1 MPREDYEIGLI
12 GLGTMGRNL
21 LLNMSDHGFAVAGYN
36 RTRSKLDALISEAGD
51 REIRGAESIE
61 ELIGLLHRPRVIMIM
76 VAAGKP
82 VDSVIQQLSSRIEKD
97 DIIIDGGNSHFLDTN
112 RRFNELSGMGINYIG
127 MGVSGGESGARYGPS
142 LMPGGTLGAYERIR
156 PVYESIAAHVN
167 GDPCI
172 TYLGTGSAGHYVKMV
187 HNGIEYAIM
196 QLLAESYDLM
206 KEGFS
211 LTNDDLHEVFSQWNS
226 QELNSYLVEI
236 TAAIF
241 EQIDPLTG
249 GYLIDY
255 ILDTAKQKGTGKWTS
270 QDALELGVPTPSI
283 DVAVTM
289 RYMSARKDERLVASE
304 ILKERQ
310 NDFKGELKQA
320 IDELRNAVYISMI
333 ISYAQGLDLL
343 RAASE
348 EYGYELDLEGT
359 VKIWRGGCIIR
370 AAMLEN
376 FRSAFQERPDLSNLL
391 LDPGIAKIIGECED
405 DLRTTI
411 QRSAGLGITTPG
423 LMASYNYLKS
433 YSRKRLPANL
443 IQAQRDYFGAHRYQ
457 RIDSDETFHAN
468 WEDTKD

>member
-1 MPREDYEIGLI
+1 MPREEYEIGLI

-21 LLNMSDHGFAVAGYN
+21 LLNMSDHGFAVVGYN
-36 RTRSKLDALISEAGD
+36 RTKSKLDALISEAGD
-51 REIRGAESIE
+51 REIHGAESIE
-61 ELIGLLHRPRVIMIM
+61 QMIGLLRRPRVIMIM

-82 VDSVIQQLSSRIEKD
+82 VDSVIQQLSSVIEKD

-112 RRFNELSGMGINYIG
+112 RRFNELSGMGINFIG

-142 LMPGGTLGAYERIR
+142 LMPGGTLSAYERIR

-206 KEGFS
+206 KVGFG
-211 LTNDDLHEVFSQWNS
+211 LTNDELHQVFSLWNK

-241 EQIDPLTG
+241 EQMDPLTG
-249 GYLIDY
+249 DYLIDY

-289 RYMSARKDERLVASE
+289 RYMSARKDERLVASS
-304 ILKERQ
+304 ILKKRRNE
-310 NDFKGELKQA
+310 FKGELKQA
-320 IDELRNAVYISMI
+320 IDELRNALYISMI

-343 RAASE
+343 RVASD
-348 EYGYELDLEGT
+348 EYGYGTDLEGT
-359 VKIWRGGCIIR
+359 ARIWRGGCIIR

-376 FRSAFQERPDLSNLL
+376 FRNAFQERPNLSNLL
-391 LDPGIAKIIGECED
+391 LDPGIAKIIGDYEED
-405 DLRTTI
+405 LSTTI
-411 QRSAGLGITTPG
+411 QRSSGLGIATPG
-423 LMASYNYLKS
+423 LMASYSYLKS

-443 IQAQRDYFGAHRYQ
+443 IQAQRDYFGAHTYQ
-457 RIDSDETFHAN
+457 RVDADETFHTN
-468 WEDTKD
+468 WEDAKN

>member
-82 VDSVIQQLSSRIEKD
+82 VDSVIQQLSSKIEKD

-112 RRFNELSGMGINYIG
+112 RRFNELSRKGVNYIG

-142 LMPGGTLGAYERIR
+142 LMPGGTLSAYERIR

-304 ILKERQ
+304 IMKERR

-343 RAASE
+343 RAASD
-348 EYGYELDLEGT
+348 EYDYELDLEGT

-433 YSRKRLPANL
+433 YSQKRLPANL

-457 RIDSDETFHAN
+457 RIDSDETFHTN

>member
-1 MPREDYEIGLI
+1 MPREEYEIGLI

-21 LLNMSDHGFAVAGYN
+21 LLNMADHGFAVAGYN
-36 RTRSKLDALISEAGD
+36 RTKSKLDALISEAGD
-51 REIRGAESIE
+51 RDIRGAESIE
-61 ELIGLLHRPRVIMIM
+61 ELIGLLRRPRVIMIM

-82 VDSVIQQLSSRIEKD
+82 VDSVIQQLSSMIEKD
-97 DIIIDGGNSHFLDTN
+97 DIVIDGGNSHFLDTN
-112 RRFNELSGMGINYIG
+112 RRFNELAGMGIYFIG

-142 LMPGGTLGAYERIR
+142 IMPGGTLDAYERIR

-206 KEGFS
+206 KVGFG
-211 LTNDDLHEVFSQWNS
+211 LTNDELHQVFSLWNS
-226 QELNSYLVEI
+226 QELNSFLVEI

-241 EQIDPLTG
+241 EQADPIAR

-289 RYMSARKDERLVASE
+289 RYMSARKDERQVASD
-304 ILKERQ
+304 ILRERRS
-310 NDFKGELKQA
+310 DFKGEVKKA
-320 IDELRNAVYISMI
+320 VDELKNALYISMI

-343 RAASE
+343 RIASD
-348 EYGYELDLEGT
+348 EYGYGLDLEGT
-359 VKIWRGGCIIR
+359 AKIWRGGCIIR
-370 AAMLEN
+370 AAMLED
-376 FRSAFQERPDLSNLL
+376 FRRAFQERPNLSNLL
-391 LDPGIAKIIGECED
+391 LDPGIAKIIGEREK
-405 DLRTTI
+405 DLSTTI
-411 QRSAGLGITTPG
+411 QRSAGLGIATPG

-443 IQAQRDYFGAHRYQ
+443 IQAQRDYFGAHTYQ
-457 RIDSDETFHAN
+457 RVDADETFHTN
-468 WEDTKD
+468 WEDTKN